1 MSDVEK
7 FWEALRAKWGAPT
20 RPFNQLDPMEQ
31 MMLIQSINQMIQ
43 LLNTPP

>member
-7 FWEALRAKWGAPT
+7 FWEALRSKWGAPT
-20 RPFNQLDPMEQ
+20 RSFSQLDPMQQ